1 MRLVPLMLTMSSSS
15 AASTVNNHATMLG
28 SGPFEEVEKVKY
40 LGSMFVAYNQ
50 GIKETRSTI
59 NLSGLSAFS
68 HLQSCPC
75 FRCVQRAVVRSIRLH
90 DCETWPVRVVDE
102 VMVVFFD
109 NICRIIQGGRTEIA
123 YQL

>member
-28 SGPFEEVEKVKY
+28 DGPFEEVEKVKY

-59 NLSGLSAFS
+59 NLSVLSAFS
-68 HLQSCPC
+68 RLKSCLW
-75 FRCVQRAVVRSIRLH
+75 FRRKISSHTKRSLPGSSALDFALRLRN
-90 DCETWPVRVVDE
+90 VASSS
-102 VMVVFFD
+102 
-109 NICRIIQGGRTEIA
+109 GRRNSA
-123 YQL
+123 GVL